1 MTILNLN
8 MIYMIYGGILMM
20 GLMTMLINNADDKAD
35 IYLDMLHQV
44 PRVREA
50 KRAVAALQVWGR
62 RLVWANLQTMI
73 MVMDFTFSRLK
84 LQR

>member
-1 MTILNLN
+1 MGLRTFFELLLNMMLMTMFYLN
-8 MIYMIYGGILMM
+8 MIHGGILMM
-20 GLMTMLINNADDKAD
+20 GLITKAD

-62 RLVWANLQTMI
+62 RLVRADMP
-73 MVMDFTFSRLK
+73 
-84 LQR
+84 

>member
-1 MTILNLN
+1 MTILYLN

-44 PRVREA
+44 PCISYRI
-50 KRAVAALQVWGR
+50 L
-62 RLVWANLQTMI
+62 
-73 MVMDFTFSRLK
+73 
-84 LQR
+84 